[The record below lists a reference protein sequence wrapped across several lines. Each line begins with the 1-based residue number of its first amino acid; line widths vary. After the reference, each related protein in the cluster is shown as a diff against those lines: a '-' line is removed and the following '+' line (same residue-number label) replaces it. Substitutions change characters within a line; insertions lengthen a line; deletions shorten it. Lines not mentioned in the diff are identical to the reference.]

1 MIQLDWATEAD
12 LPFIMATE
20 RLPGYEA
27 LVGRWDEAKH
37 HAAMAD
43 GRHAYFVGRRAG
55 SPIGFL
61 IIRDWNSP
69 EQVSLLKRIAVAEPG
84 QGDGKEILRAALDAV
99 FEQTNVHRLWIGVF
113 PENERARRAYEAVG
127 FVAEGVA
134 RGSAFFGGV
143 HRDEL
148 TLAILRPEWDTRRS
162 GSSI

>member
-1 MIQLDWATEAD
+1 MIQLDRATEAD
-12 LPFIMATE
+12 IPFIMATE

-37 HAAMAD
+37 RAAMAD
-43 GRHAYFVGRRAG
+43 GRHAYFIGRRG
-55 SPIGFL
+55 SLPIGFL

-84 QGDGKEILRAALDAV
+84 QGNGKQLLRAALDAV
-99 FEQTNVHRLWIGVF
+99 FEQTNIHRLWIGVF

-134 RGSAFFGGV
+134 RGSAFFGCL

-148 TLAILRPEWDTRRS
+148 TLAILRPEWAGRQ
-162 GSSI
+162 G

>member
-1 MIQLDWATEAD
+1 VIQLDRATEGD

-27 LVGRWDEAKH
+27 LVGRWDEEKH
-37 HAAMAD
+37 RVAVAD

-61 IIRDWNSP
+61 IIRDWNSA
-69 EQVSLLKRIAVAEPG
+69 ERVSLLKRIAVAEPG
-84 QGDGKEILRAALDAV
+84 QGNGKELLRAALDVV
-99 FEQTNVHRLWIGVF
+99 FEQTNIHRLWLGVF

-134 RGSAFFGGV
+134 RGSAFFAGA

-148 TLAILRPEWDTRRS
+148 TLAILRPEWAGRR
-162 GSSI
+162 G

>member
-1 MIQLDWATEAD
+1 MIQLDRAVEGD
-12 LPFIMATE
+12 IPFIMATE

-37 HAAMAD
+37 RAAMAD
-43 GRHAYFVGRRAG
+43 GRHAYFVGRRDG
-55 SPIGFL
+55 VPIGFL

-84 QGDGKEILRAALDAV
+84 QGNGKALLRAALDAV
-99 FEQTNVHRLWIGVF
+99 FQQTGVHRLWIGVF

-134 RGSAFFGGV
+134 RGNAFFGGV

-148 TLAILRPEWDTRRS
+148 TLSILRPEWGRLTRR
-162 GSSI
+162 

>member
-1 MIQLDWATEAD
+1 MIRLDRATEAD
-12 LPFIMATE
+12 IPFIMATE

-27 LVGRWDEAKH
+27 LVGRWDEARH
-37 HAAMAD
+37 RAAMAD

-61 IIRDWNSP
+61 IIRDWNSA

-84 QGDGKEILRAALDAV
+84 QGNGREILRAALDAV
-99 FEQTNVHRLWIGVF
+99 FEQTGIHRLSIGVF

-127 FVAEGVA
+127 FAAEGVA
-134 RGSAFFGGV
+134 RGSAFFGGT

-148 TLAILRPEWDTRRS
+148 TLAILRPEWAASRA
-162 GSSI
+162 